1 MAASDRSHLRSFVC
15 VLGHELRITR
25 RCLTDDVN
33 DSCDALFDELVA
45 RHGIIRAFKR
55 ERRSATSGTDTLG
68 PSGGERPLTVLRH
81 TNNWRGVTWF
91 EEKAAVVW
99 LCACARHRSGQ
110 PNDAFPR
117 FESLRE
123 AGYIWPTDDDYE
135 ALAADRGEQFAAFVV
150 TDAPRLLASARATR
164 HRARARHRPRA
175 GSNSR
180 AGGRDPRRDLCCC
193 FRSEPAPISFPIV
206 ACRPLSGPT
215 FRRVATST
223 TPSNASTRPHTCGVL
238 FVDRPWLGN
247 SVHRSATRTH
257 QTRRRRGWLGRL
269 RVLQIKQPVVTRR
282 MSS

>member
-25 RCLTDDVN
+25 RCLRDDVD

-55 ERRSATSGTDTLG
+55 ERRSATSGPDTLG
-68 PSGGERPLTVLRH
+68 PSGGARPLTVLRH

-91 EEKAAVVW
+91 EEAAAVVW

-150 TDAPRLLASARATR
+150 TDAPRLLASARAEPDTEHVLVIGREPVAIVVQVVETLEETFVAVSGVNLLPSLFLLLLVALYPDRRFDEWQPAQHLPTR
-164 HRARARHRPRA
+164 QLDHTRAEFCL
-175 GSNSR
+175 S
-180 AGGRDPRRDLCCC
+180 
-193 FRSEPAPISFPIV
+193 IV
-206 ACRPLSGPT
+206 HG
-215 FRRVATST
+215 
-223 TPSNASTRPHTCGVL
+223 
-238 FVDRPWLGN
+238 
-247 SVHRSATRTH
+247 
-257 QTRRRRGWLGRL
+257 
-269 RVLQIKQPVVTRR
+269 
-282 MSS
+282 